1 MRVIFFGLLAVAVLA
16 ACERDPASGQDPADV
31 PGPEPLY
38 VYSAYEDVDYLPA
51 LFSEFTDETGV
62 LVVVRHRSDDEN
74 IDDMLA
80 KSGSQPAD
88 LLLTSSVAAIWTAAE
103 EGLLRPLP
111 ADSVAASMPE
121 AFRDP
126 DGLWVAVSAD
136 PIVVLRSD
144 GRDAAVAYE
153 TLGQA
158 VSPLCVSSSTLTTN
172 RVLLAWMTA
181 ASGER
186 ATELSARQWMAAL
199 ELPPRDDYGDVIDAL
214 DRGGCNEALLPLSAV
229 PAARRSDVVAPTEV
243 YFDIEGI
250 GIGRHARSPDAAA
263 ALVDWLLSR
272 QIQQRHAAA
281 TGRLSL
287 VAPQDG
293 VVSVDRLSTRGIAAA
308 GFLYADAVLLAERAR
323 YR

>member
-1 MRVIFFGLLAVAVLA
+1 MRAISFVLLIVATLA
-16 ACERDPASGQDPADV
+16 ACQQEPP
-31 PGPEPLY
+31 PGPVLGSAPRPEPLY

-51 LFSEFTDETGV
+51 LFSEFTDETGI

-111 ADSVAASMPE
+111 ADSAAASVPD

-126 DGLWVAVSAD
+126 DGLWVSVSAD
-136 PIVVLRSD
+136 PAVVLRSD
-144 GRDAAVAYE
+144 GDNAEVAYE
-153 TLGQA
+153 SLGQA
-158 VSPLCVSSSTLTTN
+158 VSPLCVSSSTLNAN
-172 RVLLAWMTA
+172 RVLLAWMIA
-181 ASGER
+181 AFGER

-199 ELPPRDDYGDVIDAL
+199 ELPPRDNFDDVIAAL

-229 PAARRSDVVAPTEV
+229 PDARRPDVVVPDEV
-243 YFDIEGI
+243 FFDIEGI
-250 GIGRHARSPDAAA
+250 GIGRHARNPDAAA
-263 ALVDWLLSR
+263 ALVDWLLSPR
-272 QIQQRHAAA
+272 IQRRHAAA

-287 VAPQDG
+287 VASEDG
-293 VVSVDRLSTRGIAAA
+293 VVAVDRLSTRGIAAA